1 MLTWCEAA
9 GTYDQLQIL
18 SQALPGQAVCC
29 ADDLDISS
37 RRRNKPL
44 AHAPIRTTGQAPKS
58 VLNPGRR
65 PLQFREF

>member
-1 MLTWCEAA
+1 MAHFPVSLKF
-9 GTYDQLQIL
+9 GH
-18 SQALPGQAVCC
+18 
-29 ADDLDISS
+29 DLDISS